1 MGGDGTILHII
12 HKKTVYCDRSNL
24 DGLLS
29 VWAACCPA
37 KKWPLFGLR
46 SDHATSYHDIC
57 HCRKYPLSALTNE
70 IGAVYMLLLFQPL
83 ERSWRHYFNCKLSG

>member
-1 MGGDGTILHII
+1 MGGNGTILHII

-37 KKWPLFGLR
+37 KNGHFFI
-46 SDHATSYHDIC
+46 SEATMPPVTMIFV
-57 HCRKYPLSALTNE
+57 
-70 IGAVYMLLLFQPL
+70 IAVNILCQL
-83 ERSWRHYFNCKLSG
+83 